1 MGRYGRR
8 GEGPRSNAKG
18 PLVMVMICNKKNY
31 KFKWKLKEMARL
43 KDELSQRIKLI
54 RIKEGSVNHSSAAAA
69 TQVVCRVVDE
79 IA

>member
-1 MGRYGRR
+1 MGG
-8 GEGPRSNAKG
+8 GEKGPDLTQRD

-54 RIKEGSVNHSSAAAA
+54 RIKEGSVNHSFAAAA